1 MKKILSLFVLAAAVS
16 ATSFASYIVVLKD
29 GTQYKAKSKWTMQN
43 GKALVTLETGQTL
56 AIDPALIDAPKSEQ
70 TTKLGLG
77 DARIVDLNPDMSVAT
92 GSAKPAKPSLG
103 SSIRL
108 RQPGQPPTTNNPA
121 PAVAAT
127 SAPPPASGGALNS
140 EVISKFER
148 AYENV
153 GIFEHK
159 VTSPGPHTLHVEL
172 TADNEDKVFNAL
184 SATSFLMVRMP
195 TVVTGAQVDLVEL
208 FMKTTTLGSS
218 GRFQMTG
225 ADAVALD
232 QKKMTIPDYF
242 VRKVI
247 F

>member
-1 MKKILSLFVLAAAVS
+1 MKKIVSLFVLAAAVS
-16 ATSFASYIVVLKD
+16 ATSFASYVVVLKD
-29 GTQYKAKSKWTMQN
+29 GTQYKAKSKWTITN

-56 AIDPALIDAPKSEQ
+56 AIDPALIDAAKSEQ

-77 DARIVDLNPDMSVAT
+77 DARILDLNPDLSPAT
-92 GSAKPAKPSLG
+92 SQPKPAKPSLG
-103 SSIRL
+103 ASIHL
-108 RQPGQPPTTNNPA
+108 RQPAQPGGKPTPA
-121 PAVAAT
+121 PAT
-127 SAPPPASGGALNS
+127 PTPAPGQGGAVLSS
-140 EVISKFER
+140 EITSKFER

-153 GIFEHK
+153 GIFERK
-159 VTSPGPHTLHVEL
+159 VTSPAPHTLRVEL
-172 TADNEDKVFNAL
+172 TADNEDKVFNAI
-184 SATSFLMVRMP
+184 SATSFLMVHLP
-195 TVVTGAQVDLVEL
+195 NVVTGAQVELVEL

-218 GRFQMTG
+218 GRFQMTA